1 MGVYWTSGQPVE
13 KGAYVLFC
21 PPSGGVFAAAKERD
35 YIAAGFCPG
44 GTGYMMK
51 QVLAATDDAVSI
63 GDDGVRVNGEL
74 LPFSQPLTADK
85 AGRPLPR
92 YPATSFTL
100 GKSELLLMSDGSGT
114 SFDGRYFGPVNRA
127 QVVSVIRPV
136 FTW

>member
-21 PPSGGVFAAAKERD
+21 PPRTSVFAAAKERD

-51 QVLAATDDAVSI
+51 QVVAATDDAVSI
-63 GDDGVRVNGEL
+63 GDDGVRVNGAL
-74 LPFSQPLTADK
+74 VPFSQPLTADK

-92 YPATSFTL
+92 FTL